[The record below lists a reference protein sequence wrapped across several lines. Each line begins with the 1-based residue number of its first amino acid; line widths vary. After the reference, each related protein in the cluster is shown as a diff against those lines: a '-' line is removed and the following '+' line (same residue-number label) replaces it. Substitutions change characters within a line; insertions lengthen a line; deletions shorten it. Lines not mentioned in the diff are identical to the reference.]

1 MRMNNIIKFGIYF
14 ALICIVEVLFFKL
27 KINFLIS
34 GIGAALLITLISV
47 LIEYFTNLKESKI
60 LSQVSEI
67 LNGISNENG
76 ELAKRVDKND
86 IKKLEI
92 ITNGLN
98 GFMDEFEQIVLKIN
112 KTSEKVADASK
123 QLSHDIEN
131 AVRGVEGNEK
141 NISALKKKTEKIV
154 EAVTSQY
161 ASTEEVAAAITELSN
176 SFESVAKNAEDTM
189 RLSEETAEFARSV
202 GSAVEDTLTEMSA
215 IEEIAKTVEEKS
227 LKLEKSST
235 EIGNIVEMINKISQQ
250 TNLLSLNAAIEA
262 ARAGEA
268 GKGFAVVAEEVR
280 KLADSSKEATSDI
293 EKLIEVI
300 RGEIT
305 EVNEN
310 IRKVYIEAKKGSD
323 ISRNAGLKTRDI
335 IRKIED
341 TTAEVGKI
349 SGAIQEQATAIDEI
363 NMASENIT
371 YNSEKINE
379 ITVEQAASLEE
390 IANILENVLVFS
402 GNLTEVSNALK
413 NVVRSYR
420 VDLTKEIKERDFIE
434 WNSKYET
441 GVAIFD
447 NEHKI
452 LVSIINRLNSAMEKG
467 KGITIINDIVKEL
480 IDYTAT
486 HFKHEEQLM
495 EKYGYDTYKE
505 HKNIHVDFVNQVLKV
520 QKDIQNGKV
529 TVSTDLMEF
538 LKNWLLKHIMG
549 TDKEYGNFFNQ
560 KGIK

>member
-1 MRMNNIIKFGIYF
+1 MKMNNIIKFGIYF
-14 ALICIVEVLFFKL
+14 AVICIVEVLFFKL
-27 KINFLIS
+27 KMNFLVS
-34 GIGAALLITLISV
+34 GIASALLITIIAA
-47 LIEYFTNLKESKI
+47 LIEYFSNIKESRI
-60 LSQVSEI
+60 LLQVSDI
-67 LNGISNENG
+67 LKGISSEKG
-76 ELAKRVDKND
+76 ELAKRVEKNSV
-86 IKKLEI
+86 KKFEI

-112 KTSEKVADASK
+112 KTSENVADASK
-123 QLSHDIEN
+123 KLSHDIEN
-131 AVRGVEGNEK
+131 AVRGLDGNEK
-141 NISALKKKTEKIV
+141 NVSALKKKTEKIV

-189 RLSEETAEFARSV
+189 RLSEETAEFARNV
-202 GSAVEDTLTEMSA
+202 GAAVEDSLTEMRV
-215 IEEIAKTVEEKS
+215 IEDIAKAVEEKS

-300 RGEIT
+300 RSEIT

-341 TTAEVGKI
+341 TTVEVGKI

-390 IANILENVLVFS
+390 IANILGNVLVFS

-413 NVVRSYR
+413 NVVRSYS
-420 VDLTKEIKERDFIE
+420 VDSSKEIKERDFIE

-467 KGITIINDIVKEL
+467 KGTAIINDIVKEL

-495 EKYGYDTYKE
+495 EKYGYDTYRE
-505 HKNIHVDFVNQVLKV
+505 HKSIHVDFVNQVLKV
-520 QKDIQNGKV
+520 QKDIQNGRV

-538 LKNWLLKHIMG
+538 LKEWLLKHIMG
-549 TDKEYGNFFNQ
+549 TDKEYAKFFNQ
-560 KGIK
+560 KGIR